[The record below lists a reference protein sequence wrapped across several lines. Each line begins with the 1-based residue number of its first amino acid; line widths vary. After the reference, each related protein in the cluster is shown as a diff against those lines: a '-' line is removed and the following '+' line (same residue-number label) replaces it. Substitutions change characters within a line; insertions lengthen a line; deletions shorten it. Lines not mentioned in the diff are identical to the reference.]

1 MDELQLQALLPF
13 IVLASA
19 SVVIILLIAFRQSHT
34 VIQVTGFVMMC
45 MVVFMMWYVR
55 DTLPR
60 AIMPL
65 FIVDGLGALFTGLI
79 VLCVLV
85 VGLFS
90 FIYFEEREENP
101 KEYYILIFLS
111 TLGAATLTIS
121 SHFISLFIGLELLS
135 VSLYAL
141 IAYLRNR
148 NNAVEA
154 GVKYLVLAALT
165 SAFLLFGMALIY
177 MDTGS
182 MEFATIAKR
191 LNASDHSPVLFFTGV
206 GMMLVAI
213 GFKLAL
219 VPFHLWAADVYQ
231 GAPAPVTSFIA
242 TVSKIGVFAVLVRF
256 AQAMNLQTYQFAVLI
271 FSAIAIIS
279 MIAGNILALQQ
290 QNIKRLLAYSSIAHF
305 GYLLVAFLPGNN
317 AGIEAGIFYLFAYAV
332 TILSAFG
339 VITLLSTR
347 QKDAEQLDVYRGLFW
362 RSPLMAAV
370 LTVTLLSLAGIPLTA
385 GFIGK
390 FYVLMSG
397 VQQDL
402 WIPVIVL
409 VVTSVIGLYYYLRII
424 STLFAESP
432 AAVPKEKTLNPFFYA
447 ATYAAL
453 ITLAFILLGVGI
465 FPGVVI
471 ETIKQFLLM
480 G

>member
-1 MDELQLQALLPF
+1 MDANQFMALLPF
-13 IVLASA
+13 IVLAA
-19 SVVIILLIAFRQSHT
+19 AAMVVILLIAFRQSHT
-34 VIQVTGFVMMC
+34 VIQVVGFAMMC
-45 MVVFMMWYVR
+45 TVVFAMWYVR
-55 DTLPR
+55 DVLPR
-60 AIMPL
+60 EIMPL

-79 VLCVLV
+79 VFCVLI

-111 TLGAATLTIS
+111 TLGSATLTIS
-121 SHFISLFIGLELLS
+121 THFISFFIGLELLS

-148 NNAVEA
+148 NNAIEA

-182 MEFATIAKR
+182 MEFATIAEK
-191 LNASDHSPVLFFTGV
+191 LSSSNHSPVLFFTGV
-206 GMMLVAI
+206 GLMLVAI

-256 AQAMNLQTYQFAVLI
+256 AQAMHLQSYSFAIFI
-271 FSAIAIIS
+271 FSAVAVIS
-279 MIAGNILALQQ
+279 MIVGNILALRQ
-290 QNIKRLLAYSSIAHF
+290 QNMKRLLAYSSIAHF
-305 GYLLVAFLPGNN
+305 GYLLVAFLPGND

-339 VITLLSTR
+339 IITVLSTQ
-347 QKDAEQLDVYRGLFW
+347 QKDAEDLDVYRGLFW
-362 RSPLMAAV
+362 RSPVIAAV
-370 LTVTLLSLAGIPLTA
+370 LSVSLLSLAGIPLTA

-390 FYVLMSG
+390 FYVLTSG
-397 VQQDL
+397 VQQQL
-402 WIPVIVL
+402 WFPVIVL
-409 VVTSVIGLYYYLRII
+409 VLTSVMGLYYYLRIM

-432 AAVPKEKTLNPFFYA
+432 AAMQKEKSLHPFFYA
-447 ATYAAL
+447 ATYTAL
-453 ITLAFILLGVGI
+453 ITLAIVSLGVGI

-471 ETIKQFLLM
+471 ETIKEFLLI